1 MSSRHIPFPHPA
13 QLNFT
18 TFAAIA
24 NAAMGTTLDP
34 PFDPFADDMSAL
46 IAAYILEDVGVT
58 AYKARPRPCLSH
70 HLALPSRSPT
80 LWQRFARYMEIKCA
94 VCVRRPWQRPR

>member
-1 MSSRHIPFPHPA
+1 MPLSNRA

-58 AYKARPRPCLSH
+58 AYKACAGAIFSHVVWSCSRAARARGGCVVDVMCAPICPAPR
-70 HLALPSRSPT
+70 
-80 LWQRFARYMEIKCA
+80 
-94 VCVRRPWQRPR
+94 